1 MPVNEY
7 LPQATGLSLQLRA
20 TVQGQMV
27 CWMVLQVVAQWPTS
41 LDLWRGFLKSLLVC
55 LGDRRA
61 VGKQR
66 LVLQKCSRL

>member
-1 MPVNEY
+1 MKESVTSDSAGTN
-7 LPQATGLSLQLRA
+7 G
-20 TVQGQMV
+20 
-27 CWMVLQVVAQWPTS
+27 VLDGVAGVAQWPTS

-55 LGDRRA
+55 VGDRRA